1 MCHYLK
7 KCYIFTH
14 MKAYFNFNNIM
25 IIHMYV
31 RMYTTT
37 NVYIYIQI
45 NEGSKDVRISYR
57 FEK

>member
-1 MCHYLK
+1 
-7 KCYIFTH
+7 
-14 MKAYFNFNNIM
+14 
-25 IIHMYV
+25 MYV

-37 NVYIYIQI
+37 NVYIQI

>member
-1 MCHYLK
+1 
-7 KCYIFTH
+7 
-14 MKAYFNFNNIM
+14 
-25 IIHMYV
+25 MYV